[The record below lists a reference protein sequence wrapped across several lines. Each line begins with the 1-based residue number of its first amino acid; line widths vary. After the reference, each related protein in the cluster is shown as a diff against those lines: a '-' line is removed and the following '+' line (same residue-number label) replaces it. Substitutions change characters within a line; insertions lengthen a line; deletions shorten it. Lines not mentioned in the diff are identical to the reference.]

1 MGLLNETHPC
11 RPDAPADAMPD
22 IESTLFGVDRLCGR
36 KLFLDKNTAC
46 GDRTGALPIDKAHLY
61 HHRQGLENLLM

>member
-1 MGLLNETHPC
+1 MS
-11 RPDAPADAMPD
+11 AV
-22 IESTLFGVDRLCGR
+22 ESTLFGVDRLCGR